1 MGSIDMKSTK
11 RAIIIFIFIC
21 AVSYAAHAFYWYQVR
36 QTDALQVFMLNIGQG
51 DAFYIRTPNG
61 NDLLIDGGPDRT
73 LLHELGAVMPAWDH
87 SLEWVIATH
96 PDSDHVTGIVE
107 LGDSYTVETL
117 ITNGDTK
124 KTAASQALTQFAQ
137 TTPQH
142 TRVATAGDRML
153 IEPDLWITFL
163 SPASEYTFYDS
174 NDLSLVF
181 TLQYK
186 NSIALFT
193 GDASEQ
199 VEKTLYD
206 SPLLPAHVDLLKV
219 SHHGSKTA
227 TSRAFLQAITPTIAL
242 ISAGKENRYGHP
254 HAAPLYRL
262 RQINAEIWRTDQQ
275 GRVRCVSNGTEF
287 TCAHAE

>member
-1 MGSIDMKSTK
+1 MKAAK
-11 RAIIIFIFIC
+11 NLIVIFIFFC
-21 AVSYAAHAFYWYQVR
+21 AVSYAAHGFSWHQAQR
-36 QTDALQVFMLNIGQG
+36 TSELQLFMLNIGQG

-61 NDLLIDGGPDRT
+61 NDVLIDGGPDRSF
-73 LLHELGAVMPAWDH
+73 LHELGTVMPAWDH
-87 SLEWVIATH
+87 TLEWVIATH
-96 PDSDHVTGIVE
+96 PDSDHVSGIVE
-107 LGDSYTVETL
+107 LGESYRVKTL

-124 KTAASQALTQFAQ
+124 KTAASEALLHFAH

-142 TRVATAGDRML
+142 TRVATAGDRIM

-163 SPASEYTFYDS
+163 SPSLSPGNTFYDA

-181 TLQYK
+181 TLRYK
-186 NSIALFT
+186 NRIALFT

-219 SHHGSKTA
+219 SHHGSKTG

-262 RQINAEIWRTDQQ
+262 RQIGAEIWRTDVD
-275 GRVRCVSNGTEF
+275 GRVRCRMMPDTI
-287 TCAHAE
+287 TCGRDED